1 METGLF
7 VDCQFCKWD
16 LSETILYVLE
26 ISALLLILW
35 IAHYRISFKIDTTRI
50 AHLHGKNIHTTA
62 KSVLIDSTAM
72 HNELEKE

>member
-1 METGLF
+1 MKTGLF

-16 LSETILYVLE
+16 LSETILCVLE

-35 IAHYRISFKIDTTRI
+35 IAHYRISFKIDTRI